1 MLREMKRPEF
11 ADVYALMELSFPP
24 DERRPYA
31 AQRALLDR
39 PGYRIYVP
47 ADGPYALLAVWE
59 TPEFLFL
66 EHFAVSPERRG
77 AGLGAAL
84 LAALLARA
92 QRQLVLEVELPQTE
106 PARRRIGFYTRNG
119 LFLNRYDYA
128 QPPLGPGQGSVS
140 LLLMTSGAP
149 VSEPVFRTIRDRLYR
164 DIYGVWPN
172 K

>member
-1 MLREMKRPEF
+1 MLREMTRPEF

-66 EHFAVSPERRG
+66 EHFAVSPKRRG

-84 LAALLARA
+84 LAAYLLIGYFCMTRRFDAAPRLA
-92 QRQLVLEVELPQTE
+92 
-106 PARRRIGFYTRNG
+106 PAASP
-119 LFLNRYDYA
+119 D
-128 QPPLGPGQGSVS
+128 PCKVS
-140 LLLMTSGAP
+140 SP
-149 VSEPVFRTIRDRLYR
+149 
-164 DIYGVWPN
+164 W
-172 K
+172 